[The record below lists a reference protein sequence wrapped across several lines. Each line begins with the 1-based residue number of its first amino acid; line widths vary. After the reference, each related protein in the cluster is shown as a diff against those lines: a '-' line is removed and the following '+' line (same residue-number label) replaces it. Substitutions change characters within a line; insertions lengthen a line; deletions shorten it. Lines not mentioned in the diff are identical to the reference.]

1 MILNRELFKRVWCPF
16 RKQIPEDLS
25 MSRRLITSL
34 VLTVCAAAALGS
46 SQQAATANGKP
57 EDQITQLERDWL
69 TADGKGDIASLRRI
83 IPDDFMGSSFDGGML
98 SKQDII
104 PEHTG
109 SGGFAGA
116 TLGDTNVRFFW
127 RYRRPDGS
135 DKHCRRAEPNP
146 CDFGLPET
154 TTGLADN
161 CCATDAYALA
171 FSPPD

>member
-1 MILNRELFKRVWCPF
+1 
-16 RKQIPEDLS
+16 

-98 SKQDII
+98 SKHDII

-116 TLGDTNVRFFW
+116 TLGDTSVRIFG
-127 RYRRPDGS
+127 DTAVLMGVINT
-135 DKHCRRAEPNP
+135 AAGPNRIHVTSVFQKRQQGWQIIAAQLTRMP
-146 CDFGLPET
+146 
-154 TTGLADN
+154 
-161 CCATDAYALA
+161 
-171 FSPPD
+171 